1 MGPPLPWPPHNCPPY
16 YTRSTT
22 ALVLNLS
29 TNIEGWTHHGLL
41 TGYFPL
47 FFCCWRSQTPPE
59 EGRATIQASVSV
71 WKGETG
77 TNTLIYVTHTHTNTN
92 TNRPERIE
100 SPPGSVSTWSR
111 RIQWGHVIRHCRS
124 RNIPPAGRG
133 QKQNNSTRIETFAQ
147 VADVQHMLTTCHFPD
162 LKASVT
168 FHGSHHFEWC
178 LFLFSLFFHL
188 WKKI

>member
-1 MGPPLPWPPHNCPPY
+1 MGPPLPWNPP
-16 YTRSTT
+16 T
-22 ALVLNLS
+22 AVHLTSAVRRPWVLNLS
-29 TNIEGWTHHGLL
+29 TNIEGLNTPRPIDRV
-41 TGYFPL
+41 FP
-47 FFCCWRSQTPPE
+47 FFFDVDAVKLRL
-59 EGRATIQASVSV
+59 R
-71 WKGETG
+71 KGERQYRRQYPFG
-77 TNTLIYVTHTHTNTN
+77 KERQEPIPSSMSHTRTQTQ
-92 TNRPERIE
+92 NRPERIE

-111 RIQWGHVIRHCRS
+111 RIRWGHVIRHCRS

-178 LFLFSLFFHL
+178 LFLFFLFFHL